1 LKTNLAC
8 VLQIAKLKT
17 TKQMGKR
24 LLVIIN
30 ILFCGAYS
38 PIGDFK
44 KNLKN
49 D

>member
-17 TKQMGKR
+17 TKQVGKGCW
-24 LLVIIN
+24 LFIN
-30 ILFCGAYS
+30 VLFCGAYS

-44 KNLKN
+44 KKSEK
-49 D
+49 